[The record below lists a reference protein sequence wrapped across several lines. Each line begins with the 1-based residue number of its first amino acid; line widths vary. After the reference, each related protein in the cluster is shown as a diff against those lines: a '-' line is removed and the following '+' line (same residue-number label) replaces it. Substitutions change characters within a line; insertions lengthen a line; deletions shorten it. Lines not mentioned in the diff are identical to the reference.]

1 MSASLDWTL
10 ATIAAATGGVVD
22 GDPAMPVCAIST
34 DSRMT
39 APGAVFVAL
48 RGEQHDGHDY
58 AAAALAGGAVAA
70 VVERGTHPDLVPRID
85 VDETSTALRDLAA
98 HRRTELDL
106 PVVAVTGSTG
116 KTATKDLL
124 AAAIPDSW
132 ASPRSYN
139 NEVGVPLTVLGTPE
153 TATALVVEV
162 GARGIG
168 HIRWLMPAILP
179 SVGIITNLGLVHL
192 ETFGSRDAIAD
203 GKWELIEGLAVGG
216 TAVLPEG
223 ETRLDR
229 PHPGPTVT
237 FGAGSGAS
245 VRISDLTSDEAGRPS
260 FVLHTGGR
268 AFPLMLQM
276 AGSHNAFN
284 AAAALA
290 AAMSIGVP
298 AETAVEGL
306 ATAVGSA
313 WRMEI
318 HTGCFTVVNDA
329 YNANP
334 TSMEA
339 ALRTV
344 AAMPGRS
351 FAVLGEMAELGPVTV
366 PEHERIGRLAADL
379 GIEEVVTVGSDHGL
393 AEAAGGQNVHDTA
406 EALGWIQERI
416 ADGDVVLVKASRS
429 VGLEVLADRLT
440 EEAAS

>member
-1 MSASLDWTL
+1 MTVSLNWTL

-22 GDPAMPVCAIST
+22 GDPTMPVHTIST
-34 DSRMT
+34 DSRT
-39 APGAVFVAL
+39 SEPGAVFVAL
-48 RGEQHDGHDY
+48 RGEQHDGHDHAV
-58 AAAALAGGAVAA
+58 AAVAEGAVAA
-70 VVERGTHPDLVPRID
+70 LVERGTHPDLVPRID
-85 VDETSTALRDLAA
+85 VDDTSTALRDLAA
-98 HRRTELDL
+98 HRRNELQM

-116 KTATKDLL
+116 KTSTKDLL
-124 AAAIPDSW
+124 AAAIPGSW

-162 GARGIG
+162 GSRGIG
-168 HIRWLMPAILP
+168 HIRWLMPAIRP

-203 GKWELIEGLAVGG
+203 GKWELIEGLSVGD
-216 TAVLPEG
+216 TAILPEG

-237 FGAGSGAS
+237 FGTGPAS
-245 VRISDLTSDEAGRPS
+245 SVQISDLTSDEAGRPS

-268 AFPLMLQM
+268 EFPVTLLM

-290 AAMSIGVP
+290 AAISIGVP
-298 AETAVEGL
+298 AETAVEGM
-306 ATAVGSA
+306 ASAGGSA
-313 WRMEI
+313 WRMDV

-351 FAVLGEMAELGPVTV
+351 FAVLGEMAELGPATV

-379 GIEEVVTVGSDHGL
+379 GIEEVVTVGADHGL
-393 AEAAGGQNVHDTA
+393 AEAAGGHNLQDSA
-406 EALGWIQERI
+406 EAFGWIQERVG
-416 ADGDVVLVKASRS
+416 DGDVVLVKASRS
-429 VGLEVLADRLT
+429 IGLEELADRLT
-440 EEAAS
+440 EEATA